1 MIIPFEREYREKWIK
16 KIIGEVV
23 EKRGF
28 EYTGHF
34 RDEYAN
40 GYSFKCTMG
49 DLRQDIHITV
59 IGNTIRMQLN
69 TNAFGQIWVNVC
81 DLMESNLK
89 PDITGFLEFKD
100 EDEYKEI
107 LYSFCEILI
116 QKGFAVLEEKSK
128 PTTEVRPKKE
138 TYWKLYMEHDELN
151 REYRKKYGLEDTE
164 SSLKCMQRISD
175 IILETTDREFAEVEE
190 MLIGLAAVYGDQLIK
205 KMGGKWIWFE
215 VHNSSGVDKMK
226 NGSYANPLA
235 DMIFYWRRGK
245 EDIDDLLQLFK
256 MGPFDVVT

>member
-1 MIIPFEREYREKWIK
+1 MNQQKWIK

-28 EYTGHF
+28 VYTGHS
-34 RDEYAN
+34 RD
-40 GYSFKCTMG
+40 GYIHGYYFECTKG
-49 DLRQDIHITV
+49 DLRQDIEIT
-59 IGNTIRMQLN
+59 ISGNEIRMELN
-69 TNAFGQIWVNVC
+69 TNAYGQIWVNVC
-81 DLMESNLK
+81 DLMESNLE

-128 PTTEVRPKKE
+128 PTTEARPKKE

-164 SSLKCMQRISD
+164 SSLKCMQRIGD
-175 IILETTDREFAEVEE
+175 IILESTDQEFAEVEE

-205 KMGGKWIWFE
+205 KMGGKWVWSE
-215 VHNSSGVDKMK
+215 VHNSSGIDEMK

-235 DMIFYWRRGK
+235 DTIFYWRRG
-245 EDIDDLLQLFK
+245 EEYIDTLIRAFK